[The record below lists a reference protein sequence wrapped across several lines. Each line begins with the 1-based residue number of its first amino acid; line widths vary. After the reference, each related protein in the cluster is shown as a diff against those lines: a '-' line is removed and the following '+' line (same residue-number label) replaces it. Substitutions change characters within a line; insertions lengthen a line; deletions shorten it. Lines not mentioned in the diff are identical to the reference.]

1 LGVLLKVLEGVAVFS
16 FPFFPKVGVFGVLGD
31 FVAFCRGMVE
41 GRVFKQHM
49 E

>member
-1 LGVLLKVLEGVAVFS
+1 MASTLEGVAVFS

-31 FVAFCRGMVE
+31 FVAFCRGMVG
-41 GRVFKQHM
+41 GRIFKQHM